1 MGEAVAA
8 FLRDVKADQIQK
20 RKLVGIGGAVPRRTT
35 RDQLRAVDKALHVVL
50 GRGLDAFCEDDKTAA
65 DGSGCL
71 HPPRT
76 DGSGCL
82 HPPRNDSGSGCL
94 HPPVLLMCMDEAGPN
109 WSSVWFLYFQRRAW
123 LVAFRD
129 IFHREWNDVKL
140 ALHSVGD
147 LTD

>member
-1 MGEAVAA
+1 MQVLRDLRVDVAELTADVTWGEAVAA

-50 GRGLDAFCEDDKTAA
+50 GRGLDAFCEDDKTAV
-65 DGSGCL
+65 D
-71 HPPRT
+71 
-76 DGSGCL
+76 
-82 HPPRNDSGSGCL
+82 GSGCL

-109 WSSVWFLYFQRRAW
+109 CSSVWFLYFQRRAW

-129 IFHREWNDVKL
+129 IFHREWNDAKL